1 MTRLLVSLFFLL
13 GYSSLAPAAATFKDP
28 LMVASDPS
36 ITGKLALGYC
46 LPYAIAL
53 GDDLLQR
60 SGIYSQGITVSLLN
74 PVTHKPLG
82 SHIFV
87 SYLDRQGQ
95 RWVVDNNRL
104 RPTRAFSNNPLDW
117 AVTVLHRPEM
127 TTADIHIMFITDLP
141 ASKPQDKARFRKWLA
156 WCDTPNFRETIVR
169 QQQDQRQLSKMRR

>member
-1 MTRLLVSLFFLL
+1 MARLLVATLFWLSF
-13 GYSSLAPAAATFKDP
+13 SSLAFAAATFKDP

-36 ITGKLALGYC
+36 ITGKMTLGHC

-60 SGIYSQGITVSLLN
+60 SGIYSQGITVTLLN

-104 RPTRAFSNNPLDW
+104 RPTRAFSSNPLDW

-127 TTADIHIMFITDLP
+127 TAADIHIMFITDLP
-141 ASKPQDKARFRKWLA
+141 ASKPADKARFKKWLA
-156 WCDTPNFRETIVR
+156 WCETPDFRNTIVR
-169 QQQDQRQLSKMRR
+169 EQQDQRQLRKFGR